1 MNIERYW
8 SDTLRQNAEAMR
20 AYFDDNAYIKWHN
33 TNELFNSEEF
43 IKANCEYP
51 GSWDGEIERSEQS
64 GNLFITVVRV
74 WSEDTGLSFHVTSFI
89 EVRNGKITAVDEY
102 WGDDG
107 AAPEWR
113 REKKIGRPINTEAEE
128 QSK

>member
-43 IKANCEYP
+43 IRANCEYP
-51 GSWDGEIERSEQS
+51 GSWDGEIE
-64 GNLFITVVRV
+64 
-74 WSEDTGLSFHVTSFI
+74 LSLIHI
-89 EVRNGKITAVDEY
+89 
-102 WGDDG
+102 
-107 AAPEWR
+107 
-113 REKKIGRPINTEAEE
+113 
-128 QSK
+128 

>member
-43 IKANCEYP
+43 IRANCEYP
-51 GSWDGEIERSEQS
+51 G
-64 GNLFITVVRV
+64 
-74 WSEDTGLSFHVTSFI
+74 
-89 EVRNGKITAVDEY
+89 
-102 WGDDG
+102 
-107 AAPEWR
+107 
-113 REKKIGRPINTEAEE
+113 
-128 QSK
+128 

>member
-43 IKANCEYP
+43 IRANCEYL
-51 GSWDGEIERSEQS
+51 SLIHISC
-64 GNLFITVVRV
+64 VRKKRTDCRFQDH
-74 WSEDTGLSFHVTSFI
+74 SPAFPPFHD
-89 EVRNGKITAVDEY
+89 N
-102 WGDDG
+102 
-107 AAPEWR
+107 
-113 REKKIGRPINTEAEE
+113 
-128 QSK
+128 